1 LTLYCFIRTSFGFRI
16 IRRGRRCNL
25 FIRGF
30 RGREPLPFYDEPP
43 FFADPGVDI
52 VAAAAIEVGCPG
64 RDKGVLRPAAGTNSL
79 HRDIEVMRK
88 GSVIFHG

>member
-1 LTLYCFIRTSFGFRI
+1 
-16 IRRGRRCNL
+16 
-25 FIRGF
+25 
-30 RGREPLPFYDEPP
+30 
-43 FFADPGVDI
+43 